1 MKKNLKLVFCLLLL
15 FSSLIPMIGYG
26 FSFAMRNDANDSR
39 SNIPSIIKNNSI
51 NVSFTLEFD
60 DYFTKSFPFRAHFIT
75 AYNALYQTLFHQSGN
90 EKVIVG
96 KDGYLFFEETVD
108 DILDVETLT
117 EFDLTRLSVVLN
129 NIHRSLDEVGVR
141 SYVMV
146 VPNKATVYDE
156 YLPDYL
162 KPIGKNDNLDRFLEL
177 ELDMENIDLYNVL
190 KNAKDTSTQP
200 LYHKSDSHWNNF
212 GAAIAYETMM
222 DSAGHDSLDLFAQSP
237 QSRNDWH
244 GDLSKMLYPAMTV
257 YDKQIYYDLPKK
269 FIFSQAI
276 RNFEDINIESKNPTQ
291 NGHLW
296 MMRDSFANALIPY
309 LSESWNQV
317 NYSRAFPHDYR
328 NVLVQQPDTLII
340 EIAQRNLNWLL
351 QATPVIESK
360 PKDVSIQTDR
370 TINLDINFNQSFTSG
385 LAYLN
390 AYFTDQAQAASITE
404 VKLIKADHEYDAFPI
419 YQDNDF
425 EDDTIDYGF
434 SLYTATKLN
443 LESVKIL
450 VKINGIWNLV
460 TSTQ

>member
-1 MKKNLKLVFCLLLL
+1 MKKNLKLLFCLLLL
-15 FSSLIPMIGYG
+15 FSSLIPVIGYG
-26 FSFAMRNDANDSR
+26 LSFAMRNDANDSR
-39 SNIPSIIKNNSI
+39 SNVPSLIKNNSFNI
-51 NVSFTLEFD
+51 SFTLEFD

-75 AYNALYQTLFHQSGN
+75 AYNAVYQTLFHQSGN

-129 NIHRSLDEVGVR
+129 DIHRSLDEVGIR

-146 VPNKATVYDE
+146 VPNKATLYEE
-156 YLPDYL
+156 YLPENL
-162 KPIGKNDNLDRFLEL
+162 KPIGNKDNLDRYLNL
-177 ELDMENIDLYNVL
+177 KLDMENIDLYNAL
-190 KNAKDTSTQP
+190 KNAKDSSTLP

-212 GAAIAYETMM
+212 GAAIAYETIM
-222 DSAGHDSLDLFAQSP
+222 DSVNHDSLELLNQTP
-237 QSRNDWH
+237 QSRNDWQ
-244 GDLSKMLYPAMTV
+244 GDLSKMLYPAMTI
-257 YDKQIYYDLPKK
+257 YDKQVYYDLPEK

-276 RNFEDINIESKNPTQ
+276 RSFEDIHIESKNPTLD
-291 NGHLW
+291 GHLW

-309 LSESWNQV
+309 LSDSWNQV
-317 NYSRAFPHDYR
+317 NYSRSFPHDYR
-328 NVLVQQPDTLII
+328 DVMLQKPDTLII

-370 TINLDINFNQSFTSG
+370 TIDLDVHFDQSFTSG

-390 AYFTDQAQAASITE
+390 AYFTDQAQAAAITE
-404 VKLIKADHEYDAFPI
+404 VKLIEADQEYEAFPI

-425 EDDTIDYGF
+425 EDDTIEYGF

-450 VKINGIWNLV
+450 VKINGIWNRV
-460 TSTQ
+460 SSTP